1 MKRRGGAQDAGYAS
15 EIRWR
20 APEDS
25 ILRMRSSVANQVNNP
40 AGGHQCGGKDDARP
54 EQGSDDRLRARVGPG
69 GGPGAG
75 PSACCGID
83 AILHVRSFL
92 SDRDRSFR
100 AKAPRPPPQTRI
112 AELPF

>member
-1 MKRRGGAQDAGYAS
+1 MKRPGGAQDARDAS

-20 APEDS
+20 APES
-25 ILRMRSSVANQVNNP
+25 TVLRTLSSVTNQVDKP
-40 AGGHQCGGKDDARP
+40 ADRHECGGKDDARP

-100 AKAPRPPPQTRI
+100 AKAPRPPPQTGI
-112 AELPF
+112 AERAF